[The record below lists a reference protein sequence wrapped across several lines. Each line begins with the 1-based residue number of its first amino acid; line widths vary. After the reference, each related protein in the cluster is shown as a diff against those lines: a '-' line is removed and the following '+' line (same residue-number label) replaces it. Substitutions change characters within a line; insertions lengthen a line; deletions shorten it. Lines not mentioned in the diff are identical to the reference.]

1 MQAVL
6 EHLLVCE
13 GYEVWRP
20 RKALGKPLGPV
31 LLLVGSEDGLHVLE
45 TRDVAELLAE
55 ALPGEDLLYQ
65 FITRAD
71 GIHAF
76 VPKPFGASDVL
87 RVVWAVS
94 GFDSRKRSPKKVASI

>member
-1 MQAVL
+1 
-6 EHLLVCE
+6 
-13 GYEVWRP
+13 
-20 RKALGKPLGPV
+20 V

-45 TRDVAELLAE
+45 ARDVAG
-55 ALPGEDLLYQ
+55 LPGEDLLHRL
-65 FITRAD
+65 ILRAD

-94 GFDSRKRSPKKVASI
+94 GFDSRKRSPQKRAVG